1 MLLLGSCV
9 SCLRIVL
16 SDRPEKLRGSVGS
29 FFVARHRLAL
39 LLVCVLAV
47 LTSPLPFSPVLAA
60 PPPYHI
66 SPGLGPD
73 ISLSL
78 PDEQAGESQ
87 ADTSPPD
94 TITLTLQTPPYQIL
108 EDGDGFDIIQIE
120 GFNLTGTPG
129 APALPRK
136 AYQVAVPPTAAA
148 DSVTLEILDGQ
159 IAPLPGTYHLKLAT
173 PDLASW
179 DTADDWA
186 AYQSTDLP
194 LSDGTADIVRLLPP
208 GQLRKWHFVR
218 LEFSPVHYD
227 AVSGKLNL
235 ATEVTV
241 RISYDRVQ
249 GVSGLAAL
257 QDTVMDDVAKESFV
271 NYDTAQEWY
280 RAVGGQDAPGVVY
293 NYVIITTNAIE
304 AGSSK
309 LAGFTNHKQDM
320 GYSVL
325 IITEDDYGV
334 LEGQSP
340 NGTAEKIRKWLQ
352 DNYIGYAIEY
362 VLLIGNPDPDDPG
375 SGSDSVGDVPMKMC
389 WPRRHESSYRA
400 APTDHFYADLSG
412 NWDLDGDG
420 YFGEYDGDYDLV
432 TGGVD
437 FAPEVI
443 VGRIPVYG
451 GDYAT
456 LDSILQKTIDYETET
471 NPSSWR
477 KTALLPMSFSTST
490 YDGAPLAQQMI
501 DDYLALGGYSHW
513 TQYQQGGGNCN
524 PHSIYSSNEELR
536 GGTVVRDRWAANDYG
551 LAVWWGHGS
560 WTSAAVGYSGCWDGT
575 LFQSS
580 YASSLGDD
588 HPSFVYLNSCLNGYP
603 ESTSNLQYALL
614 QHGGIGTVGA
624 TRVSWFNTDVGYGDF
639 DGSTTNS
646 GIGYEYARRLAQ
658 EQAAGDAL
666 YNTKTSMTPESAT
679 RLMNFYDFNL
689 YGDPSVGL
697 ASAGTPGDLTAS
709 PVSPTQIRLGWV
721 DNSTDESGFK
731 IERSP
736 DGAAAWTQVHT
747 TVTNVSIYTD
757 TNLMGNTTYYYRV
770 RAYNGDG
777 DSDYTNIASAT
788 TPLAVSGVHFTRVPA
803 GDLFVGNSV
812 RFTAY
817 ADGTTPFTYTWTL
830 NDTPVAG
837 YGNIFEG
844 TLDAAAEFTVGV
856 TVANAYSQDSY
867 TESLT
872 VSQPLPDQPDLSRS
886 YKMVDPTN
894 VQPGDILTY
903 SLNIRNA
910 SAPAA
915 TVVLIDPIPAHT
927 SYVTDSAWASDGSPV
942 TLTEGHLHWSGQV
955 MSGTPVI
962 VTFAVAVTGQLSA
975 GDLIINVA
983 YLDDGMGHVMPL
995 EARSTYNPGYWLTID
1010 DGALYTNVPTVTLRY
1025 GWNPVDNI
1033 TTAKFSNDGGFGDA
1047 QSIAVNPADPTV
1059 PGWVLS
1065 AYGDVRLPQTVYARF
1080 YDAAGR
1086 HYGLVLDTLMYDP
1099 NPPPPLH
1106 VEVITQT
1113 TPGIGAAQTQQII
1126 LRITATDDNSGV
1138 NNVQISG
1145 SPDFT
1150 QYTEFAVTG
1159 SATDIPWT
1167 LPTCGLIH
1175 IRAQDRAGNLSAA
1188 AIENQ
1193 SARCAVYLPTVLR
1206 E

>member
-1 MLLLGSCV
+1 M
-9 SCLRIVL
+9 
-16 SDRPEKLRGSVGS
+16 GSV
-29 FFVARHRLAL
+29 FFVRHRLAR
-39 LLVCVLAV
+39 LLVCILAV
-47 LTSPLPFSPVLAA
+47 LTSLLPFLPVLAA
-60 PPPYHI
+60 PPPYYV
-66 SPGLGPD
+66 SPELDDAIVLP
-73 ISLSL
+73 L
-78 PDEQAGESQ
+78 PDEQASELQ
-87 ADTSPPD
+87 EDTSPPD
-94 TITLTLQTPPYQIL
+94 TISLTLQTPPYQVL
-108 EDGDGFDIIQIE
+108 ADGDGFDIIQIE

-136 AYQVAVPPTAAA
+136 VYQVAVPPTAAA
-148 DSVTLEILDGQ
+148 DSVTLEILDTQ
-159 IAPLPGTYHLKLAT
+159 IAQLPGTYHLKPAT
-173 PDLASW
+173 PDLASCG
-179 DTADDWA
+179 TTDDGVTS
-186 AYQSTDLP
+186 QITGMP
-194 LSDGTADIVRLLPP
+194 LSYDASDFVRLLPP

-218 LEFSPVHYD
+218 LEFSPVRYD
-227 AVSGKLNL
+227 VASGELGL
-235 ATEVTV
+235 ATQVTV
-241 RISYDRVQ
+241 RISYDHSQ
-249 GVSGLAAL
+249 AVSGMAAM
-257 QDTVMDDVAKESFV
+257 QDTVMDDVAKETFV

-280 RAVGGQDAPGVVY
+280 RAVGGQDEPGVVY
-293 NYVIITTNAIE
+293 DYVIITTNAIE
-304 AGSSK
+304 AGSTN
-309 LAGFTNHKQDM
+309 LAGFASHKEDL

-325 IITEDDYGV
+325 IITEDEYGS

-352 DNYIGYAIEY
+352 NNYIGYAIEY
-362 VLLIGNPDPDDPG
+362 VLLIGNPDP
-375 SGSDSVGDVPMKMC
+375 SVGDVPMKMC
-389 WPRRHESSYRA
+389 WPRRGATDDYPE
-400 APTDHFYADLSG
+400 APTDHFYADLTG

-420 YFGEYDGDYDLV
+420 YFGEWGGDYGPS
-432 TGGVD
+432 GGVD
-437 FAPEVI
+437 FAQEVT
-443 VGRIPVYG
+443 VGRIPVYA

-456 LDSILQKTIDYETET
+456 LDDILQKIIDYENET

-477 KTALLPMSFSTST
+477 NTALLPMSYGTST
-490 YDGAPLAQQMI
+490 YDGAPLAEQMM
-501 DDYLALGGYSHW
+501 DDYLALGGYSNW
-513 TQYQQGGGNCN
+513 TQYQQASGACSLN
-524 PHSIYSSNEELR
+524 SIFSSNEELR

-551 LAVWWGHGS
+551 LVVWWGHGY
-560 WTSAAVGYSGCWDGT
+560 WTSAAVGCDGCWDGT

-580 YASSLGDD
+580 YAPSLDDD

-603 ESTSNLQYALL
+603 EYAGNLQYALL

-624 TRVSWFNTDVGYGDF
+624 TRVSWFNTGIGYGEF

-646 GIGYEYARRLAQ
+646 GIGYEFARRLVQ
-658 EQAAGDAL
+658 DQTAGDAI
-666 YNTKTSMTPESAT
+666 YNTKASMAPEQAT

-736 DGAAAWTQVHT
+736 DGAAGWTQVYT
-747 TVTNVSIYTD
+747 TVTNVTAYTD
-757 TNLMGNTTYYYRV
+757 TNLMGNTTYYYKV
-770 RAYNGDG
+770 RAYHGDE
-777 DSDYTNIASAT
+777 DSEYTNIASAT
-788 TPLAVSGVHFTRVPA
+788 TPMAVSGVHLTRIPA
-803 GDLFVGNSV
+803 GGLFVGNTV

-817 ADGTTPFTYTWTL
+817 ADGTTPFTHTWTL
-830 NDTPVAG
+830 NDTPVAA
-837 YGNIFEG
+837 YGNMFEG
-844 TLDAAAEFTVGV
+844 TLDAVGDFTVGV

-886 YKMVDPTN
+886 YKMVNPTD
-894 VQPGDILTY
+894 VQPGGILTY
-903 SLNIRNA
+903 SLNLRNT
-910 SAPAA
+910 SAATA
-915 TVVLIDPIPAHT
+915 TVVLTDPIPGHT
-927 SYVTDSAWASDGSPV
+927 SYVTDSAWASNGSPV
-942 TLTEGHLHWSGQV
+942 TLAEGHLHWSGQV
-955 MSGTPVI
+955 ISGTPVI
-962 VTFAVAVTGQLSA
+962 VTFGVAVTSHLSA
-975 GDLIINVA
+975 ATPITNIA
-983 YLDDGMGHVMPL
+983 YADDGSGHVALL
-995 EARSTYNPGYWLTID
+995 ETRSTYDPGYRLTIN
-1010 DGALYTNVPTVTLRY
+1010 DGALYTNIPTVTLRY

-1059 PGWVLS
+1059 PSWVLS

-1086 HYGLVLDTLMYDP
+1086 HYGLVLDTIMYDP

-1113 TPGIGAAQTQQII
+1113 TPDIGAAETQQII
-1126 LRITATDDNSGV
+1126 LRVTTNDDNSGV
-1138 NNVQISG
+1138 KHVQISG

-1159 SATDIPWT
+1159 STTDIPWT

-1193 SARCAVYLPTVLR
+1193 SARCVVYFPTVLKQ
-1206 E
+1206 

>member
-1 MLLLGSCV
+1 M
-9 SCLRIVL
+9 
-16 SDRPEKLRGSVGS
+16 
-29 FFVARHRLAL
+29 FFARQRLAR
-39 LLVCVLAV
+39 LLVCVLAA
-47 LTSPLPFSPVLAA
+47 LTLLLPFSLVLAA
-60 PPPYHI
+60 PPPHRI
-66 SPGLGPD
+66 SLGLGDD

-78 PDEQAGESQ
+78 PDEQAGEPQ
-87 ADTSPPD
+87 EDISPSD

-120 GFNLTGTPG
+120 DFELTGAPG
-129 APALPRK
+129 APALPREV
-136 AYQVAVPPTAAA
+136 YQVAVPPATASG
-148 DSVTLEILDGQ
+148 SVRLEILDAQ
-159 IAPLPGTYHLKLAT
+159 ITQLSGTYHLKPAT
-173 PDLASW
+173 PDLASCG
-179 DTADDWA
+179 TTDDVCPA
-186 AYQSTDLP
+186 QTSGLP
-194 LSDGTADIVRLLPP
+194 LSYDASDFVRLLPP

-218 LEFSPVHYD
+218 LEFSPVRYD
-227 AVSGKLNL
+227 VVSGELGL
-235 ATEVTV
+235 ATQVTV
-241 RISYDRVQ
+241 GISYDHSQ
-249 GVSGLAAL
+249 EVSSMAAL
-257 QDTVMDDVAKESFV
+257 QDTVMDDVAKEIFV

-280 RAVGGQDAPGVVY
+280 RAVGGQDEPGVGY
-293 NYVIITTNAIE
+293 DYVIITTNAIE
-304 AGSSK
+304 SGSNK
-309 LAGFTNHKQDM
+309 LTGFTSHKQDL

-352 DNYIGYAIEY
+352 NNYMGYAIEY
-362 VLLIGNPDPDDPG
+362 VLLIGDPDPDDPSNG
-375 SGSDSVGDVPMKMC
+375 GDSVGDVPMKMC
-389 WPRRHESSYRA
+389 WPRWHESSYKE
-400 APTDHFYADLSG
+400 APTDHFYADLTG

-420 YFGEYDGDYDLV
+420 YFGEWVHDYGPS
-432 TGGVD
+432 GGVD
-437 FAPEVI
+437 FAQEVT

-451 GDYAT
+451 GDYAP
-456 LDSILQKTIDYETET
+456 LDNILQKIIDYESET

-477 KTALLPMSFSTST
+477 KTALLPMSFSNET
-490 YDGAPLAQQMI
+490 YDGAPLTEQMI
-501 DDYLALGGYSHW
+501 DDFLDPGGYSRW
-513 TQYQQGGGNCN
+513 TQYQEGGGACG
-524 PHSIYSSNEELR
+524 PSSSYASDEELR

-551 LAVWWGHGS
+551 LVVWWGHGS
-560 WTSAAVGYSGCWDGT
+560 STSAAVGYSGCWDGT

-580 YASSLGDD
+580 YAPSLDDD
-588 HPSFVYLNSCLNGYP
+588 HPSLVYLNSCLNGYP

-624 TRVSWFNTDVGYGDF
+624 TRVSWFNTGVGYGDF

-646 GIGYEYARRLAQ
+646 GIGYEYAKRLAQ
-658 EQAAGDAL
+658 EQPAGDAL
-666 YNTKTSMTPESAT
+666 YNTKTSMTPSMST

-709 PVSPTQIRLGWV
+709 PVSPTQINLAWADRY
-721 DNSTDESGFK
+721 SDESGFK

-736 DGAAAWTQVHT
+736 DGTPDWTQVYT

-757 TNLMGNTTYYYRV
+757 TNLMGHTTYEYRV

-788 TPLAVSGVHFTRVPA
+788 TPMAVSGVHFTRIPA
-803 GDLFVGNSV
+803 GDLFVGNTV

-817 ADGTTPFTYTWTL
+817 ADGTTPFTYAWTL

-837 YGNIFEG
+837 SGNVYED
-844 TLDAAAEFTVGV
+844 TLDVAGEFTVGV

-903 SLNIRNA
+903 SLNLRNT

-915 TVVLIDPIPAHT
+915 TVVLTDPIPAHT

-942 TLTEGHLHWSGQV
+942 TLAEGRLHWSGQV
-955 MSGTPVI
+955 VSGTPVI

-975 GDLIINVA
+975 GDLITNVA

-995 EARSTYNPGYWLTID
+995 KARSTHNPDYWLTIN

-1059 PGWVLS
+1059 PSWVLS

-1086 HYGLVLDTLMYDP
+1086 HYGLVLDTIMYDP

-1106 VEVITQT
+1106 VEIITQA
-1113 TPGIGAAQTQQII
+1113 TPDMGAAEAQQII
-1126 LRITATDDNSGV
+1126 LRITASDDNSGV
-1138 NNVQISG
+1138 NHVQISG
-1145 SPDFT
+1145 GPDFT

-1159 SATDIPWT
+1159 STTDIPWT

-1188 AIENQ
+1188 AIENL

>member
-1 MLLLGSCV
+1 
-9 SCLRIVL
+9 
-16 SDRPEKLRGSVGS
+16 
-29 FFVARHRLAL
+29 
-39 LLVCVLAV
+39 VCILAV
-47 LTSPLPFSPVLAA
+47 LTSLLPFLSVLAA
-60 PPPYHI
+60 PPPYSV
-66 SPGLGPD
+66 SPGLDDAIVLP
-73 ISLSL
+73 L
-78 PDEQAGESQ
+78 PDEQASELQ
-87 ADTSPPD
+87 EDTSPSD

-108 EDGDGFDIIQIE
+108 EDGDGFDIIQVE
-120 GFNLTGTPG
+120 GFQLTGAPG

-136 AYQVAVPPTAAA
+136 VYQVAVPPTTASG
-148 DSVTLEILDGQ
+148 SVRLEILDTQ
-159 IAPLPGTYHLKLAT
+159 ITQLSGTYRLKPAT

-179 DTADDWA
+179 DTADDRG
-186 AYQSTDLP
+186 AYLSTDLP
-194 LSDGTADIVRLLPP
+194 LSDGTADLVRLLPR

-218 LEFSPVHYD
+218 LEFAPVRYD
-227 AVSGKLNL
+227 VVSGELGLATQVTVGISYDHSQAVSGM
-235 ATEVTV
+235 
-241 RISYDRVQ
+241 
-249 GVSGLAAL
+249 AAL
-257 QDTVMDDVAKESFV
+257 QDTVMDDVAKELFV

-280 RAVGGQDAPGVVY
+280 RAVGGQDEPGVVY
-293 NYVIITTNAIE
+293 DYVIITTNAIE
-304 AGSSK
+304 SGSNK
-309 LAGFTNHKQDM
+309 LAGFASHKQDL
-320 GYSVL
+320 GYRVL
-325 IITEDDYGV
+325 IITEDEYGS

-340 NGTAEKIRKWLQ
+340 NGTADKIRKWLQ
-352 DNYIGYAIEY
+352 NNYIAYAIEY
-362 VLLIGNPDPDDPG
+362 VLLIGNPDPDDPS

-389 WPRRHESSYRA
+389 WPRRYCSSYKE
-400 APTDHFYADLSG
+400 APTDHFYADLTG

-420 YFGEYDGDYDLV
+420 YFGEWGDDYGPS
-432 TGGVD
+432 GGVD
-437 FAPEVI
+437 YAQEVT

-456 LDSILQKTIDYETET
+456 LDSILQKIIDYENEPS
-471 NPSSWR
+471 PSSWR
-477 KTALLPMSFSTST
+477 NTALLPMSYGTST
-490 YDGAPLAQQMI
+490 YDGAPLAEQMM
-501 DDYLALGGYSHW
+501 DDYLAPGGYSHW
-513 TQYQQGGGNCN
+513 TQYQQGGGACGPNS
-524 PHSIYSSNEELR
+524 PYASDEELR

-551 LAVWWGHGS
+551 LVVWWGHGS
-560 WTSAAVGYSGCWDGT
+560 STSAVVGYDTCWDGT

-580 YASSLGDD
+580 YAPSLDDD
-588 HPSFVYLNSCLNGYP
+588 HPSLVYLNSCLNGYP

-624 TRVSWFNTDVGYGDF
+624 TRVSWFNTGVGYGDF

-646 GIGYEYARRLAQ
+646 GIGYEYAKRLAQ
-658 EQAAGDAL
+658 EQPAGDAL
-666 YNTKTSMTPESAT
+666 YNTKTSMTPSMST

-697 ASAGTPGDLTAS
+697 ASTGTPGDLTAS

-736 DGAAAWTQVHT
+736 DGTADWTQVYT

-770 RAYNGDG
+770 RAYDGDG

-788 TPLAVSGVHFTRVPA
+788 TPMAVSGVHYTRIPA
-803 GDLFVGNSV
+803 GDLFVGNTV

-837 YGNIFEG
+837 YGNMFEG
-844 TLDAAAEFTVGV
+844 TFDAAGEFTVGV

-872 VSQPLPDQPDLSRS
+872 LSAPLPDQPDLSRS
-886 YKMVDPTN
+886 YKMVNPTN
-894 VQPGDILTY
+894 VKPGDVLTY
-903 SLNIRNA
+903 SLNLRNT
-910 SAPAA
+910 SAATA
-915 TVVLIDPIPAHT
+915 TVVLTDPIPAHT
-927 SYVTDSAWASDGSPV
+927 SFVTDSAWASDGSPV
-942 TLTEGHLHWSGQV
+942 TLAEGHLHWSGQV
-955 MSGTPVI
+955 VSGTPVI
-962 VTFAVAVTGQLSA
+962 VMFAVAVTGQLSA
-975 GDLIINVA
+975 GDLITNVA

-995 EARSTYNPGYWLTID
+995 EAHSTHNPGYWLTIN
-1010 DGALYTNVPTVTLRY
+1010 DGALYTNVRTVTLRY

-1059 PGWVLS
+1059 PSWVLS
-1065 AYGDVRLPQTVYARF
+1065 AHGDLRLSQTVYARF

-1086 HYGLVLDTLMYDP
+1086 HYGLVLDTIMYDP

-1106 VEVITQT
+1106 VEVIAQT
-1113 TPGIGAAQTQQII
+1113 TPNIGAAETQQIT
-1126 LRITATDDNSGV
+1126 LRVTTNDDNSGV
-1138 NNVQISG
+1138 KHVHISG

-1159 SATDIPWT
+1159 STTDIPWT

-1188 AIENQ
+1188 AIANQ